1 MAALQVDP
9 LCSFAG
15 MDPPA
20 RPTARGME
28 MDVPM
33 ATAAAGV
40 TSAIGAVCLI
50 AYYFSQGKT
59 ESTHRSI
66 VDVTGHHDNRAQ
78 VLQLLAGLTTD
89 EAKIRALRDYYKFSE
104 SEARRLL
111 SKVKDNVDVTRINQ
125 TAATSRDKRFLITA
139 LTFFG
144 LAVIAL
150 LAQLVISLLQVPPA
164 PDPMPAPTPIP
175 GPAPTPSAPAS
186 TPAVTPAASAVPPR
200 LAPVMVQRWI
210 GAGPGGIPF
219 YKVFPERT
227 ENRHHL
233 ANAGASG
240 TYRVSDLPDPPGF
253 PAGLPK
259 RITRAEYACAPQICD
274 WSKNRAGGRGG
285 DYVYDP
291 SENRQWVTWYRSWDG
306 DPVTETNTVYYD
318 MYTSVCEANCP

>member
-200 LAPVMVQRWI
+200 LARVL
-210 GAGPGGIPF
+210 AG
-219 YKVFPERT
+219 RT
-227 ENRHHL
+227 
-233 ANAGASG
+233 G
-240 TYRVSDLPDPPGF
+240 
-253 PAGLPK
+253 
-259 RITRAEYACAPQICD
+259 
-274 WSKNRAGGRGG
+274 
-285 DYVYDP
+285 
-291 SENRQWVTWYRSWDG
+291 
-306 DPVTETNTVYYD
+306 
-318 MYTSVCEANCP
+318 